1 MSARMN
7 LRIRLGPLVMLEI
20 SGENCEEIRHAL
32 KGFDLLNQ
40 EIDAMCSDLA
50 DRMYPEGQDSP
61 AQSDFGEQP

>member
-20 SGENCEEIRHAL
+20 SGENCEEIQHAL

-50 DRMYPEGQDSP
+50 NRMYPEDQESP
-61 AQSDFGEQP
+61 KQSSFEDLL

>member
-20 SGENCEEIRHAL
+20 SGESCEEIRHAL
-32 KGFDLLNQ
+32 KGFDLLNR

-50 DRMYPEGQDSP
+50 DRMYPEDQESP
-61 AQSDFGEQP
+61 TQSGFEEQP